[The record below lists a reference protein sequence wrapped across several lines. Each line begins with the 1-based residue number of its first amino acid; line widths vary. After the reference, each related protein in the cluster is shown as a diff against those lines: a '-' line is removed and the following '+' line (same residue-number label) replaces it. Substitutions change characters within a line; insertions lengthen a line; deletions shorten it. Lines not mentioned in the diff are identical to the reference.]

1 MARLTLTTLALCLL
15 ISIAASAADE
25 PPRLLKRVEPEC
37 TALAKQVGAE
47 GAVTLAYTIFE
58 DGLPAN
64 IVVVKGMDYDLNHEA
79 AKALAQWRYTPGK
92 RDGKPARFTAA
103 TELKFSCS
111 E

>member
-1 MARLTLTTLALCLL
+1 MARLTLAPLALCLL
-15 ISIAASAADE
+15 FSIAAAAADE

-47 GAVTLAYTIFE
+47 GTVTLAYTIFE

-92 RDGKPARFTAA
+92 RNGKPARFTAA
-103 TELKFSCS
+103 SELKFECS

>member
-1 MARLTLTTLALCLL
+1 MVRAIILCLVL
-15 ISIAASAADE
+15 GIAFPAAGAPNDD

-37 TALAKQVGAE
+37 TPLAKQVGAV
-47 GAVTLAYTIFE
+47 GTVTLAYTIFE

-64 IVVVKGMDYDLNHEA
+64 IVIVKGMGYGLNEAA

>member
-1 MARLTLTTLALCLL
+1 MVRMIILFLVLAFAL
-15 ISIAASAADE
+15 SVAAAPADD

-47 GAVTLAYTIFE
+47 GTVTLAYTIFE
-58 DGLPAN
+58 DGVPAN

-103 TELKFSCS
+103 TELKFNCS

>member
-1 MARLTLTTLALCLL
+1 MARLILAFLALVL
-15 ISIAASAADE
+15 ILPATAAAADE

-37 TALAKQVGAE
+37 TPLAKQVGAA
-47 GAVTLAYTIFE
+47 GTVTLAYTIFE

-64 IVVVKGMDYDLNHEA
+64 IVVVKGMGYGLNAEA
-79 AKALAQWRYTPGK
+79 AKALGQWRYTPGK

-103 TELKFSCS
+103 TELQFDCS

>member
-1 MARLTLTTLALCLL
+1 MARLSFVVFALALAMPV
-15 ISIAASAADE
+15 AAKAADE

-37 TALAKQVGAE
+37 TPLAKQVGAA
-47 GAVTLAYTIFE
+47 GTVTLAYTIFE

-64 IVVVKGMDYDLNHEA
+64 IVVAKGMGYGLNERA

-103 TELKFSCS
+103 TELEFSCS